1 MGKVVILVANV
12 MAQKRHKKS
21 QTTKKIYVCIHTHI
35 FIHGVQL
42 FQKVFFGICIMH
54 MYNWKIKQICITIR
68 CHNILEDQHMTNS
81 AGYRQANQVILCYN
95 SIQFKNLPIFFRPWF
110 FMKLFIYLAL
120 IIFFRFEKQFF
131 WITFAILQ
139 WNCVR

>member
-21 QTTKKIYVCIHTHI
+21 TNDEKIYVCIHTHI

-68 CHNILEDQHMTNS
+68 CHNIVEDQHMTNRHTDKP
-81 AGYRQANQVILCYN
+81 YV
-95 SIQFKNLPIFFRPWF
+95 
-110 FMKLFIYLAL
+110 
-120 IIFFRFEKQFF
+120 
-131 WITFAILQ
+131 
-139 WNCVR
+139 V